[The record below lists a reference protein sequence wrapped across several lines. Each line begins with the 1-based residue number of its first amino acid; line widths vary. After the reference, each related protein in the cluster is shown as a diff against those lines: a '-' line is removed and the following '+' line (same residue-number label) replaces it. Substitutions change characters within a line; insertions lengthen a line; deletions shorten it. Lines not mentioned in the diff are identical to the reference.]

1 MRTSQVHSRF
11 IPPLAFRLFELFELS
26 ADEPCLSGNDDADGN
41 GRGFL
46 AVPKRG
52 RVRGGSGMYRRAPT
66 AADEARHQ
74 SSNADEARHQ
84 SYDTNDVTS
93 MPIQT
98 TRRGDGGGPGP
109 PGEGRGRRGE
119 ADRLEKVSNCRRARH
134 QREFSP
140 ANDLPQRLGDRPV
153 HRGVVEGR
161 GGIEE
166 GVQKTVINAID
177 HANDGHRFHLHL
189 CFIPYRPYGWFSELV
204 ERRFSGF
211 STKIHH
217 RPRQ

>member
-11 IPPLAFRLFELFELS
+11 IPPLAFRLFELS

-74 SSNADEARHQ
+74 S
-84 SYDTNDVTS
+84 YDTNDDH
-93 MPIQT
+93 T
-98 TRRGDGGGPGP
+98 TTTARWTQADTDDARGDGGGPGP

-140 ANDLPQRLGDRPV
+140 ANDLPQRLGDR
-153 HRGVVEGR
+153 EGR

-189 CFIPYRPYGWFSELV
+189 CFIPYRPYRMVFGA
-204 ERRFSGF
+204 RREAFLRLFYQDPS
-211 STKIHH
+211 
-217 RPRQ
+217 